1 MTTINE
7 PPNRDPEEKNLL
19 QKLGK
24 KLKPSPKKAATG
36 IIAILALGSLGYWGL
51 NVLVKKKLPPFL
63 ETQIGKFI
71 ERPINLGE
79 VESFSLTGIEFGQ
92 TVIPPTASDPD
103 KIELEGVKVGFNI
116 FPVLFRRTL
125 PLDVTLTQP
134 DIYLEQEQ
142 NGEWINLD
150 FLASDPNKEKKDPL
164 LYFDVDLDIEQ
175 ADITAVPYEQNPLTA
190 RVDGSGR
197 FNQKTGFIDYDLD
210 AGIEKAIAS
219 IQGETEL
226 ETGTTD
232 TKLLVEDLALS
243 DVATLLPIPV
253 EIETGQLNA
262 DLDIKIPSFKEI
274 TAANVKGM
282 LNLQNLT
289 GEATDLDAD
298 IEAESKLNFS
308 GRNGKIQQT
317 QASLGNITAQIDGQV
332 DLDSGYDLNANILPF
347 QLGSLPP
354 GIIKQIP
361 VNLTGGVEAQLR
373 IEGAIKDPKLTGNI
387 NNTDLVTIDKTQF
400 RQINTDFRADLAK
413 VVLENLQIEP
423 VAGGDITAEGTIET
437 NIRKSLE
444 RDRAIDFKTM
454 PLAFSF
460 AANLPTQ
467 ELITPYYQLPQQ
479 VAIGNLDTQGQ
490 IDGTIDN
497 PKALVKW
504 DLAKTNARN
513 LEDIA
518 GSGEAIFAN
527 NNLSLRDTQI
537 TYGDGKADISADAN
551 LDSKQWQAD
560 IDANSLNLTPF
571 LSQVD
576 NPNLNLDRPI
586 ALDSA
591 NIALNGNLDNL
602 TPEGVRG
609 TADLNLDVDEG
620 NVAVNSQ
627 LTNGNVQAKAVTSNI
642 KIDNFVTSLPVATE
656 LNSGTI
662 NASGKL
668 QQLLEAG
675 KTGNYN
681 SLKADADLNLTVDGE
696 AVAVDS
702 QLNSGIVKA
711 NVNTSRVNL
720 NRVAPNLPI
729 PANIRSSQITASG
742 ELQQLLAF
750 GENPNL
756 STVDAQV
763 DADLDVAEGTV
774 KAIASLNNNQWQA
787 DVDANNISSQ
797 ILLNEFAPR
806 KLTSVELDNLDAQVD
821 LMGDINPLINNELNV
836 PITVDRLAV
845 NSGVQSV
852 NAQGNLTL
860 SDVTKNLDVASTDL
874 DVAANLDFDR
884 LPVEQ
889 IVAATTQNNS
899 LIAESVKISG
909 QAEFDG
915 QFNGKQLL
923 SAPSNPDN
931 INLTG
936 DLKLQDF
943 AFNDIVFDPVMT
955 GDVTVKPGSR
965 IALNLT
971 GEDDVITASAVPCTA
986 NTLGNSS
993 MRETLK
999 TALPRNCKLPYLP
1012 TNLEFRQG
1020 EDTANPI
1027 IATGNRNG
1035 DKFSLDVNNFPL
1047 ALLNIAPA
1055 TSAGIEGALQGKTTG
1070 NVDLDLYTL
1079 AAQGDIQINQ
1089 PGVGYIQAD
1098 KLNADF
1104 NYDPANNIA
1113 EITSSSLDLGDSEYN
1128 LNAALNLESGAID
1141 GKLDIPEAYIQDVL
1155 TTLRWFTV
1163 EDVTNL
1169 FNVVDYGEPAAVKPA
1184 PEKDVVDKSIA
1195 RKLNQLREVNRQI
1208 QANAAAKE
1216 TSSIPNELD
1225 IRGQYT
1231 GEVLLGGTIET
1242 PQADFQV
1249 KGDDWQWQ
1257 PKAPYPD
1264 IVPPLGLV
1272 IEESQ
1277 YISIPKLLVEGE
1289 LVGTQVDLAEGEL
1302 QVEDAALSLR
1312 GKISPEKFD
1321 TNFAVANLTVDNIA
1335 NFVEIPVDIAGE
1347 INTVGTLRGTV
1358 EQPSLE
1364 GKIAFTEGAFNGNV
1378 LPAEIA
1384 GNYDYNGSKLAFNTT
1399 APESIQVEAS
1409 VPYPIIP
1416 GTSDRFTA
1424 KANLEKEAFVFLDA
1438 LSQNYLNWVG
1448 GEGNAQLEANARLD
1462 LDREGIIYDL
1472 DADGVVNLD
1481 NANVRVETPFF
1492 SEPFVG
1498 TGKITLNNQIVNVE
1512 TLDATFAEKDLS
1524 ITGKLPIL
1532 TAVNNLD
1539 NPLTINLPEEG
1550 DIKIDKL
1557 YEGGVAGEVTVTGA
1571 SLQPVIG
1578 GRVNLEDGK
1587 ISIPKTEKIEED
1599 AVKIA
1604 KNRSAKIASANTS
1617 TKNKAS
1623 TKTSQKQQT
1632 AASSSFVTAL
1642 KDFQVNLEE
1651 FKLEQTALYE
1661 FEIEGGLTLNG
1672 TVDQPSNISPQGT
1685 LTLTKAEVNLFS
1697 NSFELARNI
1706 ENSIVFTPEAGV
1718 FNPTIDVVL
1727 RTEVED
1733 VKDQDELNTL
1743 RSVESN
1749 VNEIEDPITNIDDSN
1764 TIRISLVVDGEA
1776 EEILPN
1782 LAQNNT
1788 NCNIRPNDSPLVEN
1802 SKYYSQAEL
1811 NRLTECFNNI
1821 ALTETDTNNRD
1832 LIDSSAVQLTS
1843 TPALDRGEII
1853 GLLSEQFLAFAKNT
1867 VSGGGGGGE
1876 GLSQARLFDE
1886 GVNRFVINPLFDS
1899 ALYKVEDTTVSWG
1912 KKIGLDYLTVY
1923 PELEGTYEIND
1934 KSSLR
1939 FIYDHNLLVNIRD
1952 IFTLGGTSDDTS
1964 TDVSNEVRLEYQVNF
1979 K

>member
-7 PPNRDPEEKNLL
+7 PPNPNPEEKNLL
-19 QKLGK
+19 QKLVK

-36 IIAILALGSLGYWGL
+36 IIAIAALGSLGYWGL

-71 ERPINLGE
+71 ERPIDLGE
-79 VESFSLTGIEFGQ
+79 VESFWLTGIEFGQ
-92 TVIPPTASDPD
+92 TVIPPTATDPD
-103 KIELEGVKVGFNI
+103 KVELEGVKVGFNI

-125 PLDVTLTQP
+125 PVDVTLTQP

-175 ADITAVPYEQNPLTA
+175 ANITAVPYEQNPLTA

-197 FNQKTGFIDYDLD
+197 FNQKTGSIDYDLD

-243 DVATLLPIPV
+243 DIATLLPIPV

-262 DLDIKIPSFKEI
+262 DLDINIPSFKEI
-274 TAANVKGM
+274 TAANVKGT

-289 GEATDLDAD
+289 GEATDLNAD
-298 IEAESKLNFS
+298 IGAESKLNFG
-308 GRNGKIQQT
+308 GRNAEIQQT
-317 QASLGNITAQIDGQV
+317 QASLGNIIAQVDGQV

-354 GIIKQIP
+354 GIIEQVP
-361 VNLTGGVEAQLR
+361 VNLTGGVEAQVKIR
-373 IEGAIKDPKLTGNI
+373 GGIKEPKLTGNI
-387 NNTDLVTIDKTQF
+387 NNTDTVTIDKTQF

-413 VVLENLQIEP
+413 VVLENLQITP
-423 VAGGDITAEGTIET
+423 VAGGNITAEGTIET

-444 RDRAIDFKTM
+444 RDRSIDFETM

-460 AANLPTQ
+460 TASLPTQ

-479 VAIGNLDTQGQ
+479 VAIGNLDAQGQ
-490 IDGTIDN
+490 IDGTVDN
-497 PKALVKW
+497 PQALVKW
-504 DLAKTNARN
+504 DLADTNARN

-537 TYGDGKADISADAN
+537 IYGDGKANISADAN

-571 LSQVD
+571 LSQVN

-591 NIALNGNLDNL
+591 NIALNGNLNDL

-609 TADLNLDVDEG
+609 TADLNLDVDGG

-627 LTNGNVQAKAVTSNI
+627 FKNGNVQAKAVTSKI
-642 KIDNFVTSLPVATE
+642 KIDNFVTTLPVATE
-656 LNSGTI
+656 LESGTI

-668 QQLLEAG
+668 QQLLEAS

-681 SLKADADLNLTVDGE
+681 SLKADADLNLRVDGE
-696 AVAVDS
+696 AVAVNS
-702 QLNSGIVKA
+702 QLNSGTVTA
-711 NVNTSRVNL
+711 NANTSQINL
-720 NRVAPNLPI
+720 NRIAPDLPI
-729 PANIRSSQITASG
+729 PANIRSSRITASG

-756 STVDAQV
+756 STVDAEV
-763 DADLDVAEGTV
+763 DADLNVAEGTV
-774 KAIASLNNNQWQA
+774 KAIASLNDNQWQA
-787 DVDANNISSQ
+787 NVDANNISSQ
-797 ILLNEFAPR
+797 ILLNEFAPEN
-806 KLTSVELDNLDAQVD
+806 LASIEVDNIDAQAD
-821 LMGDINPLINNELNV
+821 LTGDINPLINNELNV
-836 PITVDRLAV
+836 PITVNQLAV
-845 NSGVQSV
+845 NSGVQSF
-852 NAQGNLTL
+852 NTQGNLTL

-874 DVAANLDFDR
+874 DVAANIDFDR
-884 LPVEQ
+884 LPVDR
-889 IVAATTQNNS
+889 IVAATTKDNS
-899 LIAESVKISG
+899 LIAESVNIRG
-909 QAEFDG
+909 QAVFDG
-915 QFNGKQLL
+915 QFDGKQLL

-943 AFNDIVFDPVMT
+943 AFNDIVFDPEMT
-955 GDVTVKPGSR
+955 GDVTVKPGSQ

-971 GEDDVITASAVPCTA
+971 GEDDVIAASAVPCTE
-986 NTLGNSS
+986 SD
-993 MRETLK
+993 
-999 TALPRNCKLPYLP
+999 CKLPYLP

-1020 EDTANPI
+1020 EDTANPV
-1027 IATGNRNG
+1027 IATGDRNG
-1035 DKFSLDVNNFPL
+1035 DNFSLDINNFPL

-1098 KLNADF
+1098 RLNADF
-1104 NYDPANNIA
+1104 NYDPADNLA
-1113 EITSSSLDLGDSEYN
+1113 EITSSSLDLGNSKYN

-1155 TTLRWFTV
+1155 TTLRWFTI

-1169 FNVVDYGEPAAVKPA
+1169 FDVVDYGVPAAVQPA
-1184 PEKDVVDKSIA
+1184 PEKDLVDKSIA
-1195 RKLNQLREVNRQI
+1195 RKLNQLREVNRRI

-1216 TSSIPNELD
+1216 ASSIPNELD
-1225 IRGQYT
+1225 IDGKYT
-1231 GEVLLGGTIET
+1231 GEVVFGGTIET

-1249 KGDDWQWQ
+1249 KGNDWQWQ
-1257 PKAPYPD
+1257 PTEAYPA

-1277 YISIPKLLVEGE
+1277 YISIPELLVEGE
-1289 LVGTQVDLAEGEL
+1289 LVGTEVDLVESKLE
-1302 QVEDAALSLR
+1302 VEDAVLSLR
-1312 GKISPEKFD
+1312 GKISPEKLD
-1321 TNFAVANLTVDNIA
+1321 TKFAVANLTIDNIA
-1335 NFVEIPVDIAGE
+1335 NFVEIPLDIAGE
-1347 INTVGTLRGTV
+1347 INTVGRIRGTA
-1358 EQPSLE
+1358 EKPKLE
-1364 GKIAFTEGAFNGNV
+1364 GKIAFSEGTFSGNV

-1384 GNYDYNGSKLAFNTT
+1384 GNYDYDGSKLAFNTT
-1399 APESIQVEAS
+1399 APESIQIEAS

-1416 GTSDRFTA
+1416 GKSDRFTA

-1438 LSQNYLNWVG
+1438 LSQNYLTWIG

-1462 LDREGIIYDL
+1462 LDREGVIYDL

-1498 TGKITLNNQIVNVE
+1498 TGKITLNNQIVNIE

-1532 TAVNNLD
+1532 TAVENLED
-1539 NPLTINLPEEG
+1539 PLTINLPKKG

-1557 YEGGVAGEVTVTGA
+1557 YEGGVEGNVTITGA
-1571 SLQPVIG
+1571 SLEPVIG

-1587 ISIPKTEKIEED
+1587 VSIPKTEKPEED

-1604 KNRSAKIASANTS
+1604 KNRPVNVTS
-1617 TKNKAS
+1617 ISTNTKNKANN
-1623 TKTSQKQQT
+1623 KANQKQS
-1632 AASSSFVTAL
+1632 AGSSSFVTAL
-1642 KDFQVNLEE
+1642 DNFQINLEE

-1672 TVDQPSNISPQGT
+1672 TVDQPSNIRPRGT
-1685 LTLTKAEVNLFS
+1685 LTLTKADVNLFS
-1697 NSFELARNI
+1697 NSFELARNL
-1706 ENSIVFTPEAGV
+1706 ENSIVFTPKAGV
-1718 FNPTIDVVL
+1718 FNPTVNVVL

-1733 VKDQDELNTL
+1733 IENQDELNTL

-1749 VNEIEDPITNIDDSN
+1749 VNEIEDPITNIDNSN
-1764 TIRISLVVDGEA
+1764 TIRISLIVDGEA

-1788 NCNIRPNDSPLVEN
+1788 NCNIRPNDAPLVEN
-1802 SKYYSQAEL
+1802 SKYYSPGEL
-1811 NRLTECFNNI
+1811 NRLTECFNGV
-1821 ALTETDTNNRD
+1821 ALTETNTNARE
-1832 LIDSSAVQLTS
+1832 LINSSAVQLTS

-1853 GLLSEQFLAFAKNT
+1853 SLLSEQFLAFAQNT
-1867 VSGGGGGGE
+1867 VSGGGGE
-1876 GLSQARLFDE
+1876 GSSQARLFDQ
-1886 GVNRFVINPLFDS
+1886 GVNRFLINPLFDS
-1899 ALYKVEDTTVSWG
+1899 ALYKVEETTVSWG

-1923 PELEGTYEIND
+1923 PELEGTYEINE

-1939 FIYDHNLLVNIRD
+1939 FVYDHNLLVNLQD
-1952 IFTLGGTSDDTS
+1952 VFTLGSTSDDDTS
-1964 TDVSNEVRLEYQVNF
+1964 SDISNEVRLEYQVNF
-1979 K
+1979 